1 MENDIYEL
9 KKELN
14 YIKTEIDKID
24 RNIKGMNTTL
34 DSIYQEIMGNCYTG
48 RLGILEKIKDII
60 KDER

>member
-48 RLGILEKIKDII
+48 RLGILEK
-60 KDER
+60 